1 MLDLI
6 MLKPGKLPPKL
17 LKQLLDQINP
27 TDPSVLLG
35 PQIGEDAS
43 VLNTSQSKYLV
54 VTTDPITFATDKIGW
69 YVVNI
74 NANDIARTALLMAT
88 LPEGTNM
95 LDATVLPIKQEF
107 IGRG

>member
-1 MLDLI
+1 

-54 VTTDPITFATDKIGW
+54 VTTYICYRQNWMVCGK
-69 YVVNI
+69 Y
-74 NANDIARTALLMAT
+74 
-88 LPEGTNM
+88 
-95 LDATVLPIKQEF
+95 
-107 IGRG
+107 